1 MNDIVSEVLNRPGS
15 RVIRLKGGES
25 LTVPITL
32 FRQSPLKPGES
43 VDPAAWRS
51 ALSAKEGRFAL
62 EAAVR
67 FLEVRDR
74 SSAEIIK
81 RLTDQGY
88 SEEAVEGAITKL
100 QKAGYLDDKR
110 FAQAFLMRIGKKY
123 GAIRIRQEMRRK
135 GISQEFIEELLLEQD
150 RDESLETAV
159 KLARKALRGKA
170 KDPQALYR
178 RAYAALARRGFPP
191 DIVSK
196 ALDLSFDG
204 PDSNEPDA
212 E

>member
-1 MNDIVSEVLNRPGS
+1 MNDIVTEVLNRAGS

-32 FRQSPLKPGES
+32 FRQSPLKPGDR
-43 VDPAAWRS
+43 VDPAAWRG

-67 FLEVRDR
+67 LLEVRDR

-88 SEEAVEGAITKL
+88 TEEAVKGAVAKL
-100 QKAGYLDDKR
+100 QKAGYLDDRR

-135 GISQEFIEELLLEQD
+135 GIPQEFVEELLLEQD
-150 RDESLETAV
+150 RDETLETAV
-159 KLARKALRGKA
+159 KLARNALRGKA
-170 KDPQALYR
+170 KDPQSLYR

-191 DIVSK
+191 ETVRK
-196 ALDLSFDG
+196 ALELSFDN
-204 PDSNEPDA
+204 PDKDESDA